1 MPDLHHR
8 LNERAK
14 LVSLLLSGKSVLMLA
29 PRRIGK
35 TWLMDRVKEDLER
48 TGARAIKVEVAGL
61 STEQEFLVEL
71 CKAIENAQ
79 ELRERVTAQVLQ
91 RLKQLSGNIESGSLT
106 QAAGRLGPRQ
116 FLETLV
122 QELNKGE
129 SKTVLLID
137 EFALFVQE
145 FAKSDSDAA
154 RRLLYLIRKLWQGCG
169 NVVWF
174 LTGSIGLDEIGRRYD
189 MSGALLGIE
198 PVPLEPFSA
207 DEALSFFEELQEQ
220 KIVPPFSFADGA
232 FGYFVNELGW
242 LSPYHIEH
250 VLKRVDVSN
259 GAASVEQI
267 EAAFKRILSP
277 GQRLHFAAWV
287 EHIEKNFLPDDARA
301 MRVIL
306 GIAAQHADGEIEATY
321 LVRLG
326 PGLERRKLLNHLT
339 ALANDAYLIEN
350 DGRWRFR
357 SGLLR
362 RYWIKYVA

>member
-8 LNERAK
+8 LTERAT
-14 LVSLLLSGKSVLMLA
+14 LTSLLLSGRSVLMLA

-35 TWLMDRVKEDLER
+35 TWLMNRVKEDLER

-79 ELRERVTAQVLQ
+79 ELRERVTAQVFQ
-91 RLKQLSGNIESGSLT
+91 RLKQLSGNIESGGLA
-106 QAAGRLGPRQ
+106 QAAGRLDPRQ

-145 FAKSDSDAA
+145 FAKRDADGA
-154 RRLLYLIRKLWQGCG
+154 RRLLYQIRKLWQGCG

-189 MSGALLGIE
+189 MAGALLGIE
-198 PVPLEPFSA
+198 LVPLEPFNA
-207 DEALSFFEELQEQ
+207 DEARCFFEALQEQ
-220 KIVPPFSFADGA
+220 KIIRSFSFAEGA
-232 FGYFVNELGW
+232 FEYFVSELGW

-250 VLKRVDVSN
+250 VLKLVEASN
-259 GAASVEQI
+259 SAASVEQI
-267 EAAFKRILSP
+267 EAAFSRILSP
-277 GQRLHFAAWV
+277 NVRLHFAAWD

-306 GIAAQHADGEIEATY
+306 EIAAQHADGEVEATY
-321 LVRLG
+321 LARLG

-339 ALANDAYLIEN
+339 ALANDAYLVK
-350 DGRWRFR
+350 DGGRWRFR

-362 RYWIKYVA
+362 RYWIEYVA

>member
-61 STEQEFLVEL
+61 STEQEFLIEL

-79 ELRERVTAQVLQ
+79 ELRERVVTQLLQ

-106 QAAGRLGPRQ
+106 QAAGKLDPRQ

-129 SKTVLLID
+129 SRTVLLID

-145 FAKSDSDAA
+145 FAKRDSDSA
-154 RRLLYLIRKLWQGCG
+154 RRLLYQLRKLWQGCG

-189 MSGALLGIE
+189 MTGALLGIE
-198 PVPLEPFSA
+198 PVPLDPFSPV
-207 DEALSFFEELQEQ
+207 EARSFFEELQEQ
-220 KIVPPFSFADGA
+220 RIIRPFSFAEGA
-232 FGYFVNELGW
+232 FEYFVSELGW

-250 VLKRVDVSN
+250 ILKLVEISN
-259 GAASVEQI
+259 NVVGVAQIDGALD
-267 EAAFKRILSP
+267 KILSP
-277 GQRLHFAAWV
+277 AYRLHFAAWD
-287 EHIEKNFLPDDARA
+287 EHIDKNFLPDDARA
-301 MRVIL
+301 MRIIL
-306 GIAAQHADGEIEATY
+306 QIAAQHANGEVETTY
-321 LVRLG
+321 LTRLG

-339 ALANDAYLIEN
+339 ALANDAYLVKAGE
-350 DGRWRFR
+350 RWRFR
-357 SGLLR
+357 SGILR
-362 RYWIKYVA
+362 RYWIEYVA

>member
-14 LVSLLLSGKSVLMLA
+14 LVSLILSGRSVLMLA

-35 TWLMDRVKEDLER
+35 TWLMNRVKEDLEQ

-71 CKAIENAQ
+71 CKAIENTQ
-79 ELRERVTAQVLQ
+79 GLRDIFKTQILQ
-91 RLKQLSGNIESGSLT
+91 RLKQLFGNIESGSLA
-106 QAAGRLGPRQ
+106 QAAGRLDPRQ

-129 SKTVLLID
+129 SRTVLLID

-145 FAKSDSDAA
+145 FAKRDADAA
-154 RRLLYLIRKLWQGCG
+154 RRLLYQIRKLWQGCG

-189 MSGALLGIE
+189 MAGALLGIE
-198 PVPLEPFSA
+198 LVPLEPFSA
-207 DEALSFFEELQEQ
+207 DEARCFFEELQAQ
-220 KIVPPFSFADGA
+220 NIIGRFSFADGA
-232 FGYFVNELGW
+232 FGYFVDELGW

-250 VLKRVDVSN
+250 VLKLVDVSN
-259 GAASVEQI
+259 SAASVEQI
-267 EAAFKRILSP
+267 EAAFSKILSP
-277 GQRLHFAAWV
+277 AYRLHFAAWD
-287 EHIEKNFLPDDARA
+287 EHIAKNFLPDDARE

-306 GIAAQHADGEIEATY
+306 QIAAQHADGEVEATY
-321 LVRLG
+321 LARLG

-339 ALANDAYLIEN
+339 ALANDAYLVK
-350 DGRWRFR
+350 DGGRWRFR

-362 RYWIKYVA
+362 RYWIEYVA